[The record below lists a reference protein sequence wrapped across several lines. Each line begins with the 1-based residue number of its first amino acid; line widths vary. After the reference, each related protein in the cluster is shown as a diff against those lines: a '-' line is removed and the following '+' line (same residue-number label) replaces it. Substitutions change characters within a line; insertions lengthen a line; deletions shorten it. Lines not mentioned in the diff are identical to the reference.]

1 MEKGKLGR
9 FVQKYNLAGLV
20 ESVKWETK
28 DNALTTA
35 FISDDKSVL
44 GKVTMTDFGY
54 GDTTFGVYDT
64 SKLTKMLSVL
74 GESIDFEI
82 SDVDGKAVSLKF
94 KDGSTSINYMLADL
108 SVIPNVP
115 DLKQLPTFNIK
126 IKLDENFITKFIR
139 AKSALTDE
147 NNFTFVAKD
156 GKCQIILGH
165 SNINTN
171 RISIDVDC
179 ECEGSINPI
188 SFSATYLKEILVAR
202 NEFAAY
208 FVNSELRSSI
218 KITGLPCLTNGA
230 YNSLI
235 TFLAFSDFVPTT
247 TLSGFMKSSTA
258 TPSLK
263 NSGLLTTSNSPL

>member
-1 MEKGKLGR
+1 MEKGKLNR

-28 DNALTTA
+28 DNALTTS

-44 GKVTMTDFGY
+44 GKVTMSEFNFSDA
-54 GDTTFGVYDT
+54 TFGVYDT

-74 GESIDFEI
+74 GDAVEFEI
-82 SDVDGKAVSLKF
+82 SDVEGKPVSLKF

-115 DLKQLPTFNIK
+115 DLKKLPDFNIK

-147 NNFTFVAKD
+147 NNFTFVVKN
-156 GKCQIILGH
+156 GKAQIVLGY

-171 RISIDVDC
+171 RISIDV
-179 ECEGSINPI
+179 EGEVDGDVNPI
-188 SFSATYLKEILVAR
+188 SFSATYLKEILVA
-202 NEFAAY
+202 NKEAKDATL
-208 FVNSELRSSI
+208 NISSQ
-218 KITGLPCLTNGA
+218 GLSHIHFEVGEYT
-230 YNSLI
+230 
-235 TFLAFSDFVPTT
+235 SDYYLVEIA
-247 TLSGFMKSSTA
+247 S
-258 TPSLK
+258 
-263 NSGLLTTSNSPL
+263 